1 MPANLPPQYHE
12 AEKRYR
18 AARTIPEKVAALQE
32 MLAVMPKHKGT
43 DHLKADL
50 RAKVAKLM
58 DDLERPAA
66 SRGGRPS
73 PFAIRKEGAGQA
85 VLVGPPNSGKSSLL
99 AALTGAKVKVAPYPF
114 TTQVPEPGMLPFEN
128 THIQVVDTPP
138 LSEGRL
144 ESRVFGLLRNSDVL
158 VAVVDLG
165 ASPVTQVEAL
175 LGVLRQ
181 WGIQPLAMGE
191 DAEPSRRQTE
201 KRLVIAANKAD
212 LEGALDAFQ
221 QFIAHCGQH
230 FPVVLTSATEAV
242 GLEDLGREIFKS
254 LGVIRVYTAPP
265 GSEPSL
271 ENPLVLPQGST
282 VKDAAT
288 SIHKEWQRKLKYAR
302 VWGSATFDGQRVGRD
317 YVLADGDVLQLHGQ
331 G

>member
-18 AARTIPEKVAALQE
+18 AAHTIPDRLAALHE

-50 RAKVAKLM
+50 RARVAKLM
-58 DDLERPAA
+58 DELERPAG

-73 PFAIRKEGAGQA
+73 PFAIRREGAGQA

-99 AALTGAKVKVAPYPF
+99 AALTGAKVKVASYPF
-114 TTQVPEPGMLPFEN
+114 TTQVPEPGMLRFEN
-128 THIQVVDTPP
+128 TLIQVVDTPA

-144 ESRVFGLLRNSDVL
+144 ESQLFGLLRNSDVL

-165 ASPVTQVEAL
+165 AGAAAQVEAVL
-175 LGVLRQ
+175 RVLRQ
-181 WGIQPLAMGE
+181 WGMQALPLGE
-191 DAEPSRRQTE
+191 DPEPDHRQTE
-201 KRLVIAANKAD
+201 KRLVIAANKGD
-212 LEGALDAFQ
+212 LDGAPDAFQ
-221 QFIAHCGQH
+221 RFLADYGQR
-230 FPVVLTSATEAV
+230 FPAVLTSATNAL
-242 GLEDLGREIFKS
+242 GLEDLGREIFRS
-254 LGVIRVYTAPP
+254 LGVIRVYTSLP

-282 VKDAAT
+282 VEDAAT
-288 SIHKEWQRKLKYAR
+288 SIHKAWRRKLKYAL
-302 VWGSATFDGQRVGRD
+302 VWGSAKFEGQRVGRD
-317 YVLADGDVLQLHGQ
+317 YVLADGDVLQLHG
-331 G
+331 

>member
-50 RAKVAKLM
+50 RAKVAKLI
-58 DDLERPAA
+58 DELDHPTG
-66 SRGGRPS
+66 SRGKRPY
-73 PFAIRKEGAGQA
+73 PFAIRKEGDGQA

-99 AALTGAKVKVAPYPF
+99 AALAGAKVKVASYPF
-114 TTQVPEPGMLPFEN
+114 TTQVPEPGMLRFEN
-128 THIQVVDTPP
+128 TRIQVVDTPP

-144 ESRVFGLLRNSDVL
+144 ESRLFGLLRNSDVL

-165 ASPVTQVEAL
+165 ASPAAQVAAV

-181 WGIQPLAMGE
+181 WGLQPLGLGK
-191 DAEPSRRQTE
+191 DAEPERRQTE

-221 QFIAHCGQH
+221 RLQADYGQR
-230 FPVVLTSATEAV
+230 FPLVLTSATDAV
-242 GLEDLGREIFKS
+242 GLEDLGREIFRS
-254 LGVIRVYTAPP
+254 LGVIRVYTASP
-265 GSEPSL
+265 GSEPGF
-271 ENPLVLPQGST
+271 ENPLVLAQGST

-288 SIHKEWQRKLKYAR
+288 SIHKTWQRKLKYAL
-302 VWGSATFDGQRVGRD
+302 VWGSAKFEGQRVGRD
-317 YVLADGDVLQLHGQ
+317 YVLADGDVLELHE
-331 G
+331 

>member
-50 RAKVAKLM
+50 RARVAKLT
-58 DDLERPAA
+58 DELDHPTGP
-66 SRGGRPS
+66 GGRRPYA
-73 PFAIRKEGAGQA
+73 FAIRKEGAGQA

-99 AALTGAKVKVAPYPF
+99 AALTGAKVKVASYPF
-114 TTQVPEPGMLPFEN
+114 TTQVPEPGMLRFEN

-138 LSEGRL
+138 LSEARL
-144 ESRVFGLLRNSDVL
+144 ESRLFGLLRNSDVL

-165 ASPVTQVEAL
+165 ASPAAQVEA
-175 LGVLRQ
+175 VLRVLGQ
-181 WGIQPLAMGE
+181 WGMQALGLGKDSE
-191 DAEPSRRQTE
+191 SDRRQTE

-221 QFIAHCGQH
+221 RLLAGYGQH
-230 FPVVLTSATEAV
+230 FPMVLVSATDAV
-242 GLEDLGREIFKS
+242 GLEDLGREIFRS
-254 LGVIRVYTAPP
+254 LGVIRVYTVSP
-265 GSEPSL
+265 GSEPSF

-282 VKDAAT
+282 VEDAAT
-288 SIHKEWQRKLKYAR
+288 SIHKAWQRKLKYAL
-302 VWGSATFDGQRVGRD
+302 VWGSAKFEGQRVGRD
-317 YVLADGDVLQLHGQ
+317 YVLADGDVLQLHG
-331 G
+331 

>member
-18 AARTIPEKVAALQE
+18 AARTIPEKLVALQE

-50 RAKVAKLM
+50 RAKVAKLT
-58 DDLERPAA
+58 DELERPAGP
-66 SRGGRPS
+66 RGGRPS
-73 PFAIRKEGAGQA
+73 PFAIRREGAGQA

-99 AALTGAKVKVAPYPF
+99 MALTGAKMKVASYPF
-114 TTQVPEPGMLPFEN
+114 TTLVPEPGMLPFEN

-138 LSEGRL
+138 LSEGRVD
-144 ESRVFGLLRNSDVL
+144 SQMFGLLRNSDVL

-165 ASPVTQVEAL
+165 ASPAAQVEAV

-181 WGIQPLAMGE
+181 WGMQALGLGKDP
-191 DAEPSRRQTE
+191 EPDRRQTD

-212 LEGALDAFQ
+212 LEGARDAFQ
-221 QFIAHCGQH
+221 RLQADCGQR
-230 FPVVLTSATEAV
+230 FPVVLTSATDAV
-242 GLEDLGREIFKS
+242 GLEDLGRAIFRS
-254 LGVIRVYTAPP
+254 LGVIRVYTASP
-265 GSEPSL
+265 GSEPRF

-282 VKDAAT
+282 VEDAAT
-288 SIHKEWQRKLKYAR
+288 SIHKVWQRRLKYAL
-302 VWGSATFDGQRVGRD
+302 VWGSAKFEGQRVGRD
-317 YVLADGDVLQLHGQ
+317 YVLADGDVLQLHG
-331 G
+331 

>member
-18 AARTIPEKVAALQE
+18 TARAIPEKVAALQE

-58 DDLERPAA
+58 DELERPAGP
-66 SRGGRPS
+66 RGGRPS
-73 PFAIRKEGAGQA
+73 PFSIRKEGAGQA

-99 AALTGAKVKVAPYPF
+99 AALTDARARVASYPF
-114 TTQVPEPGMLPFEN
+114 TTQVPEPGMLRFEN

-144 ESRVFGLLRNSDVL
+144 ESRLFGLLRNSDLL

-165 ASPVTQVEAL
+165 AAPSAQVEAVL
-175 LGVLRQ
+175 QVLGQ
-181 WGIQPLAMGE
+181 WGMQALGLGE
-191 DAEPSRRQTE
+191 DPEPGHRQTE
-201 KRLVIAANKAD
+201 KRLMIAANKAD
-212 LEGALDAFQ
+212 LEGAQDTFQ
-221 QFIAHCGQH
+221 GLLADYGQR
-230 FPVVLTSATEAV
+230 FPVVLTSTADAA
-242 GLEDLGREIFKS
+242 GLEELGRQIFRS
-254 LGVIRVYTAPP
+254 LGVIRVYTASP
-265 GSEPSL
+265 GSEPHF

-282 VKDAAT
+282 VEDAAT
-288 SIHKEWQRKLKYAR
+288 SIHKAWQHKLKYAL
-302 VWGSATFDGQRVGRD
+302 VWGSAKFEGQRVGRD
-317 YVLADGDVLQLHGQ
+317 YVLVDGDILQLHG
-331 G
+331 